1 MAPSNGIAPDRESA
15 RLSSLDLLLSA
26 LCSRRVMPGVGLLAF
41 REGSL
46 ESQDSNFNSLI
57 NRCLLLLGKRPIALP
72 VLAPIL
78 NFFMND
84 NTELDEFY
92 EDFGTPPLSASEL
105 DTILER
111 ARLASD
117 SQLRQLVKEVQLQR
131 WLLPKLLERAEQA
144 RNDSEDQVMKL
155 ARFFI
160 RGAGAIGGA

>member
-1 MAPSNGIAPDRESA
+1 MT
-15 RLSSLDLLLSA
+15 
-26 LCSRRVMPGVGLLAF
+26 
-41 REGSL
+41 
-46 ESQDSNFNSLI
+46 
-57 NRCLLLLGKRPIALP
+57 
-72 VLAPIL
+72 
-78 NFFMND
+78 D

-105 DTILER
+105 DRMLER

-144 RNDSEDQVMKL
+144 CNDSEDQVMKL

-160 RGAGAIGGA
+160 RGEGSIGGA

>member
-1 MAPSNGIAPDRESA
+1 MT
-15 RLSSLDLLLSA
+15 
-26 LCSRRVMPGVGLLAF
+26 
-41 REGSL
+41 
-46 ESQDSNFNSLI
+46 
-57 NRCLLLLGKRPIALP
+57 
-72 VLAPIL
+72 
-78 NFFMND
+78 D

-92 EDFGTPPLSASEL
+92 EDFGTQPLSASEL
-105 DTILER
+105 DMILER

-160 RGAGAIGGA
+160 RGEGAIGGA